1 MVSKD
6 YIEIR
11 IHGRGGQGAWTA
23 SRILAEAA
31 LLADKYAQSF
41 PEFGP
46 ERSGAPV
53 TSYARIGNSRIDI
66 HSGIYDADV
75 VIVLDPTLVSDAA
88 RDFNDG
94 AIFVLPT
101 LESAKEVLKLVG
113 DRNVRVWGVD
123 AVKISVEAFGRG
135 ITNTTMLGAFV
146 KATNGKYVSL
156 DNILEGTKR
165 VLGERLGESLI
176 EKNFIAIKRAFNEC
190 KEMT

>member
-1 MVSKD
+1 MVHRD

-11 IHGRGGQGAWTA
+11 IHGRGGQGGWTA

-66 HSGIYDADV
+66 HSGIYEADI
-75 VIVLDPTLVSDAA
+75 VILLDPTLLSHAA
-88 RDFNDG
+88 KNYREG
-94 AIFVLPT
+94 AIFILPT
-101 LESAKEVLKLVG
+101 IESAKEAKKLLGNEKVY
-113 DRNVRVWGVD
+113 VWGVE
-123 AVKISVEAFGRG
+123 AIKISVEELGRG

-146 KATNGKYVSL
+146 KATGSQYLTL
-156 DNILEGTKR
+156 DHVIEATRRVMGGRLSEEILER
-165 VLGERLGESLI
+165 NIR
-176 EKNFIAIKRAFNEC
+176 AIKRAYDGTEEI
-190 KEMT
+190 K